1 MLSFIEVW
9 FTDQNS
15 KPLEIVD
22 KREIDLVINLCV
34 KYENDSLFNSVK
46 RSIFVK
52 DKGVF
57 FFFSKNMDK
66 NIDKLNIS
74 KNRIKKLQYQVRSF
88 NTESIDGIFPKNL
101 ENSEIKNELSKIK

>member
-52 DKGVF
+52 DKEVF
-57 FFFSKNMDK
+57 FFFF
-66 NIDKLNIS
+66 
-74 KNRIKKLQYQVRSF
+74 KKYGQ
-88 NTESIDGIFPKNL
+88 KH
-101 ENSEIKNELSKIK
+101 

>member
-52 DKGVF
+52 DKGVLF
-57 FFFSKNMDK
+57 FFF
-66 NIDKLNIS
+66 
-74 KNRIKKLQYQVRSF
+74 KKYGQ
-88 NTESIDGIFPKNL
+88 KH
-101 ENSEIKNELSKIK
+101 

>member
-57 FFFSKNMDK
+57 FFFFQKIWTK
-66 NIDKLNIS
+66 TLIS
-74 KNRIKKLQYQVRSF
+74 
-88 NTESIDGIFPKNL
+88 
-101 ENSEIKNELSKIK
+101 

>member
-52 DKGVF
+52 DKEVF
-57 FFFSKNMDK
+57 FFFFQKIWTK
-66 NIDKLNIS
+66 TLIS
-74 KNRIKKLQYQVRSF
+74 
-88 NTESIDGIFPKNL
+88 
-101 ENSEIKNELSKIK
+101 

>member
-57 FFFSKNMDK
+57 VFFF
-66 NIDKLNIS
+66 
-74 KNRIKKLQYQVRSF
+74 KKYGQ
-88 NTESIDGIFPKNL
+88 KH
-101 ENSEIKNELSKIK
+101 